1 MLLLTLAFRNILRQK
16 RRSLLTILSMAGGY
30 LLCCLSFSLTEG
42 SYKNVIEIFTLD
54 HTGHIQ
60 IHADDYL
67 HRPSMHKA
75 ITDTV
80 AQRQVILNQPD
91 VSSLAPRVYAPALAY
106 VGNKNTPVQV
116 VGVDPLLERNTSR
129 LADKV
134 NAGHYLGAEADA
146 SGYSPA
152 MLGMG
157 AAASLQA
164 KLGDELI
171 LISQGADGSIANDI
185 YIVSALVG
193 SRHGWDQN
201 KVYLALP
208 AAQEFLTLPRR
219 VHQYALLLDKID
231 AVPATA
237 KALQAVLPDLTI
249 NPWPEV
255 EATFYQS
262 MQADKRGNRF
272 TLLIVVFIVF
282 IGVLNT
288 VLMSVLERTREF
300 GVLKAIGSRP
310 STIASLILFETM
322 MLAGISIV
330 IGGLLATPVIAWFA
344 WRGIALPEPIDMGG
358 IAFGFMTGEVSLAV
372 FAWPALVVL
381 LFAAAVSIPPGIRA
395 TRIAPTQAMGS
406 F

>member
-30 LLCCLSFSLTEG
+30 LLCCLSYSLTEG
-42 SYKNVIEIFTLD
+42 SYKNIIEIFTHD
-54 HTGHIQ
+54 HIGHIQ

-67 HRPSMHKA
+67 QRPSMHKA
-75 ITDTV
+75 ITDSQ
-80 AQRQVILNQPD
+80 AQRQLILNQPD

-106 VGNKNTPVQV
+106 AGNNNTPVQV
-116 VGVDPLLERNTSR
+116 VGVDPALERTTSR

-134 NAGHYLGAEADA
+134 NVGKYLSAEADT
-146 SGYSPA
+146 SGYFPA

-164 KLGDELI
+164 NLGDELI
-171 LISQGADGSIANDI
+171 LISQGADGSVANDI
-185 YIVSALVG
+185 YIVTALVG
-193 SRHGWDQN
+193 TRHGWDQN

-208 AAQEFLTLPRR
+208 VAQEFLTLPGR
-219 VHQYALLLDKID
+219 VHQYALLLDNID
-231 AVPATA
+231 AVPATST
-237 KALQAVLPDLTI
+237 ALQKALPDLTI
-249 NPWPEV
+249 NPWTEV

-262 MQADKRGNRF
+262 MQADKQGNRF
-272 TLLIVVFIVF
+272 TLLVVVFIVF

-310 STIASLILFETM
+310 TTIASLILFETM

-330 IGGLLATPVIAWFA
+330 IGGLLATPVIGWFA

-358 IAFGFMTGEVSLAV
+358 IAFGFMTGEFSLAV

-381 LFAAAVSIPPGIRA
+381 LFAVAVSIPPGIRA
-395 TRIAPTQAMGS
+395 ARIAPTQAMGS
-406 F
+406 Y

>member
-1 MLLLTLAFRNILRQK
+1 
-16 RRSLLTILSMAGGY
+16 
-30 LLCCLSFSLTEG
+30 
-42 SYKNVIEIFTLD
+42 
-54 HTGHIQ
+54 
-60 IHADDYL
+60 
-67 HRPSMHKA
+67 
-75 ITDTV
+75 
-80 AQRQVILNQPD
+80 
-91 VSSLAPRVYAPALAY
+91 
-106 VGNKNTPVQV
+106 
-116 VGVDPLLERNTSR
+116 
-129 LADKV
+129 
-134 NAGHYLGAEADA
+134 
-146 SGYSPA
+146 
-152 MLGMG
+152 
-157 AAASLQA
+157 
-164 KLGDELI
+164 
-171 LISQGADGSIANDI
+171 
-185 YIVSALVG
+185 
-193 SRHGWDQN
+193 
-201 KVYLALP
+201 
-208 AAQEFLTLPRR
+208 
-219 VHQYALLLDKID
+219 
-231 AVPATA
+231 
-237 KALQAVLPDLTI
+237 VLPDLTI

-358 IAFGFMTGEVSLAV
+358 IAFGFMTGEFSLAV